1 MRAMLAVSMLVLL
14 SGCAGARFS
23 ANDDGSFK
31 LSKLSEMCVLG
42 SPDAVKQDL
51 AMEAAKLCAMRRE
64 VPVEIESDSEYGIP
78 YLRCASAWATYRC
91 EPKK

>member
-1 MRAMLAVSMLVLL
+1 MRALIAIPVLVLMA
-14 SGCAGARFS
+14 GCAGARFS
-23 ANDDGSFK
+23 TNDDGSFK
-31 LSKLSEMCVLG
+31 LAKRSEMCALG
-42 SPDAVKQDL
+42 SPNAVKQDL

-78 YLRCASAWATYRC
+78 YLRCASAWAVYRC